1 MKLQLKHFLFAL
13 ILLFVATGS
22 YAQKGKSKPK
32 SSKYDYQGPYCDGLA
47 RVKIN
52 QKWGFIDTTGNVVVP
67 PKYNQVE
74 NFVDGLA
81 KVRTGQRWGLVDK
94 TGAVIIKPTFEWIYD
109 FNDGIAKVK
118 IDGEEYYMDR
128 NGQRV
133 K

>member
-1 MKLQLKHFLFAL
+1 MISQLKHFLVVL
-13 ILLFVATGS
+13 ILLLVTTGS
-22 YAQKGKSKPK
+22 YAQKVKSKPK
-32 SSKYDYQGPYCDGLA
+32 SSTYDYQGPYCDGLA
-47 RVKIN
+47 RVKTN
-52 QKWGFIDTTGNVVVP
+52 QKWGFIDTSGNVVVP

-109 FNDGIAKVK
+109 FQDGIAKVK